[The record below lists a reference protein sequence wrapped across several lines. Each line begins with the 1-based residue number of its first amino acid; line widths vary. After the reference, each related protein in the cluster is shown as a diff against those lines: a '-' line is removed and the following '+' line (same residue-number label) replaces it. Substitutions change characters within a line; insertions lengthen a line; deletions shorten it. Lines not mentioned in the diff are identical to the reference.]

1 MIYICLYLFAII
13 AANLIVM
20 RFGPSVSIITA
31 FIFIGL
37 DLTARDHLHD
47 AWHGKHLARNMVLL
61 IAAGSILT
69 IIVNQGAGRI
79 AVASFV
85 AFAVAATVDTLT
97 YQRLFHRTRLV
108 RINGSNVFSA
118 AADSLLFPLL
128 AFGWPPLVGV
138 MLGQFAAKVGGGFI
152 WSLII
157 EKSKKNDNC

>member
-1 MIYICLYLFAII
+1 MIYVALYLFAIV
-13 AANLIVM
+13 AANLIVTH
-20 RFGPSVSIITA
+20 FGPSVSIMTA
-31 FIFIGL
+31 FVLIGL

-47 AWHGKHLARNMVLL
+47 AWHDKRLARNMILL

-69 IIVNQGAGRI
+69 VIINRGAGRI
-79 AVASFV
+79 AVASFA

-97 YQRLFHRTRLV
+97 YHRLFNRTRLV

-152 WSLII
+152 WSLVL
-157 EKSKKNDNC
+157 NLRR